1 MKHLGNLG
9 FKPRHHKK
17 NYQRGVEMKIIKTT
31 FIIQLPSEIQSK
43 IKQEV
48 VTALTAVNQFSKEA
62 LDDAMDGRLS
72 DIEDVINIKPYL

>member
-1 MKHLGNLG
+1 
-9 FKPRHHKK
+9 
-17 NYQRGVEMKIIKTT
+17 MKIIKTT